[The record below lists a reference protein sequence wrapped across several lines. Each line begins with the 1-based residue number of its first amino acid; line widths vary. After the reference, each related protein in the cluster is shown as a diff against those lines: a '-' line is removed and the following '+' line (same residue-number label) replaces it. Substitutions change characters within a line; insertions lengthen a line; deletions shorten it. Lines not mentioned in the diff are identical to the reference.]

1 MGSGRGRPRPA
12 GRRSAGAFPVEDR
25 GMEQPRIVLANEP
38 RAYRDVMAA
47 AFRSLRPELEIVTV
61 EPDELGAYLAQ
72 CEPAVVVYS
81 REGDGLPP
89 RVFAWVLLYPEG
101 ENRATVSVAREETSY
116 ADMEFD
122 DLLGVLD
129 RTVALV
135 SRVAAA
141 TADAVGTER

>member
-1 MGSGRGRPRPA
+1 
-12 GRRSAGAFPVEDR
+12 
-25 GMEQPRIVLANEP
+25 MEQPRIVLANEP

-47 AFRSLRPELEIVTV
+47 AFRDLRPGMEIVTV
-61 EPDELGAYLAQ
+61 EPDDLGAYLAQ
-72 CEPAVVVYS
+72 AEPAVVVYS
-81 REGDGLPP
+81 RQGDGLPP
-89 RVFAWVLLYPEG
+89 RVFAWVLLYPDG

-135 SRVAAA
+135 SRVSAAA
-141 TADAVGTER
+141 SDAFGAER

>member
-1 MGSGRGRPRPA
+1 
-12 GRRSAGAFPVEDR
+12 
-25 GMEQPRIVLANEP
+25 MEQPRIVLANEP

-47 AFRSLRPELEIVTV
+47 AFRDLRPELEIVTV
-61 EPDELGAYLAQ
+61 EPDDLGVYLAQ
-72 CEPAVVVYS
+72 SEPAVVVYS
-81 REGDGLPP
+81 RQGDGLPP
-89 RVFAWVLLYPEG
+89 RVFAWVLLYPDG

-135 SRVAAA
+135 STVSAAA
-141 TADAVGTER
+141 SDGVETEC

>member
-1 MGSGRGRPRPA
+1 
-12 GRRSAGAFPVEDR
+12 
-25 GMEQPRIVLANEP
+25 MEQPRIVLANEP

-61 EPDELGAYLAQ
+61 EPDDLGAYLAEA
-72 CEPAVVVYS
+72 EPAVVVYS
-81 REGDGLPP
+81 RQGDGLPP
-89 RVFAWVLLYPEG
+89 RVFAWVLLYPDG

-122 DLLGVLD
+122 QLLGVLD

-135 SRVAAA
+135 STVSAAA
-141 TADAVGTER
+141 SDGVETERQAAG

>member
-1 MGSGRGRPRPA
+1 
-12 GRRSAGAFPVEDR
+12 
-25 GMEQPRIVLANEP
+25 MEQPRIVLANEP

-61 EPDELGAYLAQ
+61 EPDDLGAYLAEA
-72 CEPAVVVYS
+72 EPAVVVYS
-81 REGDGLPP
+81 RQGDGLPP
-89 RVFAWVLLYPEG
+89 RVFAWVLLYPDG

-135 SRVAAA
+135 STVSSVASDGVGPERQAA
-141 TADAVGTER
+141 G

>member
-1 MGSGRGRPRPA
+1 
-12 GRRSAGAFPVEDR
+12 
-25 GMEQPRIVLANEP
+25 MEQPRIVLANEP

-47 AFRSLRPELEIVTV
+47 AFRSLRPEMEIVTV
-61 EPDELGAYLAQ
+61 EPDDLGAYLAEA
-72 CEPAVVVYS
+72 EPAVVVYS
-81 REGDGLPP
+81 RQGDGLPP
-89 RVFAWVLLYPEG
+89 RVFAWVLLYPDG

-135 SRVAAA
+135 STVSSVASDGVGPERQAA
-141 TADAVGTER
+141 G